1 MQIHCHDFVGIV
13 YAILGGNKEVPEEKS
28 FDGTYIIPFGASV
41 TALPKLSLSMNTES
55 LLSFSKLK

>member
-41 TALPKLSLSMNTES
+41 T
-55 LLSFSKLK
+55 